1 MDLSRRALLSAAGLA
16 LPGIARA
23 DDGVTIPFGV
33 IRNMPWAAVQ
43 FKGLD
48 TAMPFLIDSG
58 SDGFGILQAKAEEI
72 GLARLGRAYGQA
84 AIGRAN
90 FAIYGADLVLGGAIR
105 QDDTP
110 IAGIPRLP
118 KPMLGLIPL
127 PKLQVMGL
135 DFDRHEMLLVNRL
148 PKPLD
153 GYHELEL
160 DAGRGEFGSANIM
173 GGYATEREAR
183 IVKDHR
189 PVIDAEFNG
198 QAVKLMVDTGASGG
212 LFLFPDYVKKQGLW
226 DKSSKFEP
234 MRMGTVVGTSAGRA
248 VRGERLKI
256 GRIVFANPIVIL
268 GDPADS
274 DLDGTQDVAG
284 LIGMEFIRRLN
295 FMFQPAQR
303 RLWIKPNAAIADGY
317 RYDRAGAE
325 VDVDEDAARIVSL
338 EPGSPAQRAG
348 LRLGDKVTGWRG
360 RDGVEGLS
368 WALKGA
374 PGSKV
379 EIQIERDG
387 QTQMMAVILEERI

>member
-16 LPGIARA
+16 IPGIARA

-43 FKGLD
+43 FKGLE
-48 TAMPFLIDSG
+48 TAMPFLIDTG
-58 SDGFGILQAKAEEI
+58 AGGFGILQDKAEEL
-72 GLARLGRAYGQA
+72 GLAKLDKVYGQA
-84 AIGRAN
+84 AIGRAH
-90 FAIYGADLVLGGAIR
+90 FSVYAVDLVLGGAVR

-110 IAGIPRLP
+110 IIGIPHLP

-135 DFDRHEMLLVNRL
+135 DFDKREMLLINRL
-148 PKPLD
+148 PKAME
-153 GYHELEL
+153 GYQALELE
-160 DAGRGEFGSANIM
+160 AGRGEFGSANIM
-173 GGYATEREAR
+173 GGYATEQDAR
-183 IVKDHR
+183 LGRDHR
-189 PVIDAEFNG
+189 PVIGAEFNG
-198 QAVKLMVDTGASGG
+198 QAVKLMIDTGASGG

-226 DKSSKFEP
+226 DKSAKFMP
-234 MRMGTVVGTSAGRA
+234 MALGSVVGMSAGRA

-256 GRIVFANPIVIL
+256 GRIVFANPIVTL

-274 DLDGTQDVAG
+274 ELDGTKEVAG

-303 RLWIKPNAAIADGY
+303 RFWIKPNAAIADGY

-325 VDVDEDAARIVSL
+325 VEVVENAARVVRL
-338 EPGSPAQRAG
+338 APGSPADRAG
-348 LRLGDKVTGWRG
+348 LRQDDKVTGWRG
-360 RDGVEGLS
+360 RDGIEGLS

-379 EIQIERDG
+379 EIQVEREG
-387 QTQMMAVILEERI
+387 QAQMVSVVLEELI